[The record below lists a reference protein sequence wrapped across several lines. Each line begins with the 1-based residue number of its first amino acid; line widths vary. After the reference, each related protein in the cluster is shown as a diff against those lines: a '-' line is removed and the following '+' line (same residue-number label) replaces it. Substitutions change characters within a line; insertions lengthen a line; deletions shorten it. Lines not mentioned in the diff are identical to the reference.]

1 MAYTTPTTN
10 TLHTLIPGWTNTP
23 IPNFSLSAA
32 GLLVLADLNT
42 IAQRTS
48 LRGGS
53 SWFDSLLL
61 APGLHYQQA
70 ADEVAH
76 GDANT
81 LIAVEIQPD
90 GKPASHQIV
99 NRAVVNYVLRTA
111 KEGKTVVL
119 DVGEIPVKSH
129 SWRAGPVARG
139 GQRSSVYAVAAL
151 PDLGWTAHL
160 LYLASPLLTCVAI
173 VLMVLVGDWWALALT
188 AALMLSRIMNIF
200 VIKQRSRPKPKVLPP
215 PFSHNHLS
223 WDPRAA
229 RITQYSIN
237 ISPITT
243 VILRGLSSDLQALT
257 TTVWLRPKTHAEGYL
272 EAIAKVLVYLVAAC
286 SGNATQAGNLIML
299 VLLLVSG
306 GLLALSNA
314 SVTGLRNAGK
324 VVAPSPDERQSHLL
338 SSRGRPSHKS
348 SSGGD
353 GDGDGD
359 SRVRLG
365 RRDKGHGPGARR
377 RETMESWPESSDL
390 SSLKSFEDSL
400 ERGEAPGRL
409 RRRSSETSE
418 PSEYRIQVD
427 TRLGVLE
434 VAASRHR

>member
-10 TLHTLIPGWTNTP
+10 TSHTLIPGWTNTP

-76 GDANT
+76 GDAKT
-81 LIAVEIQPD
+81 LVAVEIQPD

-99 NRAVVNYVLRTA
+99 NHAVVNYVLRTA
-111 KEGKTVVL
+111 KEGETVVL
-119 DVGEIPVKSH
+119 DVGEIPVKSR
-129 SWRAGPVARG
+129 SWRAGRAARG
-139 GQRSSVYAVAAL
+139 GQRSSVYAGGWGRRGGGVAL

-173 VLMVLVGDWWALALT
+173 VLIVLVGDWWALALI
-188 AALMLSRIMNIF
+188 AALMLSRILNIF

-215 PFSHNHLS
+215 PFSHPLS
-223 WDPRAA
+223 LDLRVA

-237 ISPITT
+237 ISPVTT

-324 VVAPSPDERQSHLL
+324 VVAPSPED
-338 SSRGRPSHKS
+338 RGA
-348 SSGGD
+348 
-353 GDGDGD
+353 
-359 SRVRLG
+359 
-365 RRDKGHGPGARR
+365 HGTSQIFYGA
-377 RETMESWPESSDL
+377 S
-390 SSLKSFEDSL
+390 
-400 ERGEAPGRL
+400 
-409 RRRSSETSE
+409 
-418 PSEYRIQVD
+418 
-427 TRLGVLE
+427 
-434 VAASRHR
+434 